1 MRSIA
6 SRCSNSGTAT
16 RRVVPSAWRA
26 CDNVNGWSSWAIV
39 AIALSGAE
47 GCRITSPGSRRT
59 SPAVAAA
66 ARTLFGQARGSQLLC
81 LGRCQGV
88 PLQTLPY
95 VVQCAASLFAER
107 GAAAR
112 ACDAAAAGREP
123 ADGVTYQCLDEA
135 DVGKSQPPPGR
146 LDGKPGF
153 QRFRRVVSVHRVSQV
168 LPPASPGVGVHEVIA
183 YLA

>member
-1 MRSIA
+1 VRSIA

-66 ARTLFGQARGSQLLC
+66 A
-81 LGRCQGV
+81 
-88 PLQTLPY
+88 
-95 VVQCAASLFAER
+95 
-107 GAAAR
+107 
-112 ACDAAAAGREP
+112 GREP
-123 ADGVTYQCLDEA
+123 ADVTYQCLDEA
-135 DVGKSQPPPGR
+135 DVGKSQPQPGR

-168 LPPASPGVGVHEVIA
+168 RAPASPGVGVHEVIA
-183 YLA
+183 YLAQPLGHRRIHAEYAQGRQVAPGDGARRAISTRGSGTSVASFS

>member
-1 MRSIA
+1 MQDHLPGQPQNQPGGDG
-6 SRCSNSGTAT
+6 RCE
-16 RRVVPSAWRA
+16 
-26 CDNVNGWSSWAIV
+26 D
-39 AIALSGAE
+39 AL
-47 GCRITSPGSRRT
+47 
-59 SPAVAAA
+59 
-66 ARTLFGQARGSQLLC
+66 GQARGSQLLR

-146 LDGKPGF
+146 LTE
-153 QRFRRVVSVHRVSQV
+153 S
-168 LPPASPGVGVHEVIA
+168 PASSGFAVW
-183 YLA
+183 